1 LGLYLLEG
9 DGGLQKTTLLLAAHF
24 KAGAANES
32 AATKAAALA
41 SDSIM
46 PFFTWE
52 ALALVTFA
60 FKDLFD
66 ILSMLMF

>member
-1 LGLYLLEG
+1 LGLYLVEG
-9 DGGLQKTTLLLAAHF
+9 DGDLPNTTLLLAAHF

-32 AATKAAALA
+32 AATMAAALA
-41 SDSIM
+41 SDSIV

-60 FKDLFD
+60 LEDLFNV
-66 ILSMLMF
+66 LTMVLF